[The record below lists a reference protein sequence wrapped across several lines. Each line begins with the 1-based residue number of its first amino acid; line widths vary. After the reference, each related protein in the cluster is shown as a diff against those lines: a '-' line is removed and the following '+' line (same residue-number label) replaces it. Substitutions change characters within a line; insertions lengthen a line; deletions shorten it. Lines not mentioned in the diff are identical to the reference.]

1 MKILNNE
8 TYQSYEDCFEYF
20 KREIE
25 ELKLIKQKYE
35 LIQEDLKKNGI
46 EYKFVEHQS
55 GRNIY
60 GIWDYDVYIT
70 DKNLNLAEV
79 LKDISE
85 NTEEDEELNPINLE
99 ININLYGE
107 TLYKALKNIK
117 KGE

>member
-1 MKILNNE
+1 MKILSNE
-8 TYQSYEDCFEYF
+8 NYQAYEDCFEYF

-55 GRNIY
+55 GRDIY
-60 GIWDYDVYIT
+60 GIWHYDVYIT
-70 DKNLNLAEV
+70 DKSLHLSEV

-85 NTEEDEELNPINLE
+85 NNDEDDDTINLN
-99 ININLYGE
+99 ININLDGE
-107 TLYKALKNIK
+107 TVYKTLKEIR